1 MRIVREIYP
10 NSMPML
16 IQGVVDEERGCVTP
30 ESVKLYPIINE
41 QVLPASPVV
50 DVVASL
56 QIAQRLTN
64 LIHQN

>member
-30 ESVKLYPIINE
+30 ESVKLYPVIND
-41 QVLPASPVV
+41 QVLPASPAV
-50 DVVASL
+50 DTVASL

>member
-16 IQGVVDEERGCVTP
+16 IQGVVDEKRGCVTP
-30 ESVKLYPIINE
+30 ESVKLYPVINE
-41 QVLPASPVV
+41 QVLPASPAV
-50 DVVASL
+50 DTVASL

>member
-30 ESVKLYPIINE
+30 ESVKLYPVINE
-41 QVLPASPVV
+41 QVLPASPAV
-50 DVVASL
+50 DTVASL

>member
-41 QVLPASPVV
+41 QVLPASPAV
-50 DVVASL
+50 DTVASL

>member
-16 IQGVVDEERGCVTP
+16 IQGVVDEERGCISP
-30 ESVKLYPIINE
+30 ESVKLYPVINE
-41 QVLPASPVV
+41 RILPASPVV

>member
-10 NSMPML
+10 TSMPML

-30 ESVKLYPIINE
+30 ESVKLYPVIND
-41 QVLPASPVV
+41 QVLPASPAV
-50 DVVASL
+50 DTVASL

>member
-30 ESVKLYPIINE
+30 ESVKLYPVINE
-41 QVLPASPVV
+41 RILPASPVV